1 MRIVG
6 LFRKFSITTFLMLLI
21 VPLMVFG
28 VNLAMLHEGLRSP
41 DLIDYGKSS
50 ITNLDYHAVL
60 NDDNSMTV
68 KETWHLAFK
77 DRGSAW
83 HGVYK
88 DFSLIGSSTITGFK
102 VYDNTEKLW
111 MSTSASESGSSD
123 ANRRTAHEKMFFHDG
138 FRQGNKTITLQ
149 YTITSFTSAINDATL
164 INWMPIDSTNTLPVR
179 HINGDIT
186 WRKESRY
193 TADNWIRT
201 TTEQGYASSKAHRNK
216 LTFTVDSL
224 PSSASVLVMG
234 LAPRDI
240 TTSEPMTT
248 LNAATVKSR
257 NADHEK
263 RHFMMGVIAIWLAL
277 LVIVPLLSGLG
288 KHDEDTYFRDVP
300 KVSPGIAS
308 KIALMLGWSHKNTYA
323 EALLLSC
330 VNKKAIIFDE
340 EGIMHLDQS
349 KAASLASDEEAFF
362 HIVSQATRDFENV
375 TTSCIMHLDQ
385 SKAASLTSDGEA
397 FFDTLS
403 QATRNSENVTMSS
416 LPDVVKTYSQ
426 DRERAKLNTTLT
438 RQANDYI
445 KGRGLITICRI
456 LVCIMMFMSIGL
468 LLKNAYLDASGVYQM
483 IPFVVIFALFVLSSW
498 TVSAGRK
505 PIRTILVYASLAVM
519 FILGFSI
526 TPMSGI
532 IIGVLMTVASCR
544 LSPYAAEG
552 HADDVQELR
561 GLYAYMNDF
570 SDFSK
575 RGVPDV
581 TLWEWYMAYAAAF
594 GIADEVSRKL
604 RNVFNQLPESQQ
616 RYYRSSALAMYGIC
630 HEGDRYHDD
639 MGTSWSPG
647 SMDALNTSFTPS
659 SGGSGGSSGGGGSSS
674 SGSSGG
680 GGMGAF

>member
-1 MRIVG
+1 MAG

-21 VPLMVFG
+21 IPLMGFG
-28 VNLAMLHEGLRSP
+28 VNLGMLHAGIRSP
-41 DLIDYGKSS
+41 DMINYGKSS

-77 DRGSAW
+77 DRGSEW

-88 DFSLIGSSTITGFK
+88 DFSLIGSSAITGFK

-111 MSTSASESGSSD
+111 MATSASESVFSY
-123 ANRRTAHEKMFFHDG
+123 ANRKTAHEKMFFHDG
-138 FRQGNKTITLQ
+138 FSQGNKTITLQ

-186 WRKESRY
+186 WRKESGY

-201 TTEQGYASSKAHRNK
+201 TTRQGYASSKAHRNK
-216 LTFTVDSL
+216 LTFTVDGL
-224 PSSASVLVMG
+224 PSRESVLVMG

-240 TTSEPMTT
+240 TTSKPMTT

-257 NADHEK
+257 NTDHEK
-263 RHFMMGVIAIWLAL
+263 RLFMMVVIAIWLAL

-300 KVSPGIAS
+300 KTSPGIAS

-349 KAASLASDEEAFF
+349 KAASLASDERAFF
-362 HIVSQATRDFENV
+362 DIVSQA
-375 TTSCIMHLDQ
+375 
-385 SKAASLTSDGEA
+385 A
-397 FFDTLS
+397 
-403 QATRNSENVTMSS
+403 RNAENVTMSS
-416 LPDVVKTYSQ
+416 LPDMIRTYSPEQ
-426 DRERAKLNTTLT
+426 DRAELDTTLT
-438 RQANDYI
+438 RQANDYVN
-445 KGRGLITICRI
+445 GRGLIVICKI
-456 LVCIMMFMSIGL
+456 LVFIMMFMSIGL
-468 LLKNAYLDASGVYQM
+468 LLKNAHLDTSGVYQM
-483 IPFVVIFALFVLSSW
+483 IPFVIVMALFALSSW
-498 TVSAGRK
+498 TVSADRK

-526 TPMSGI
+526 TPMSGV
-532 IIGVLMTVASCR
+532 IIGVLITVASCKI
-544 LSPYAAEG
+544 SPYAAEG

-570 SDFSK
+570 SDFSE

-581 TLWEWYMAYAAAF
+581 TLWEWYMVYASAF
-594 GIADEVSRKL
+594 GIADKVSRKL
-604 RNVFNQLPESQQ
+604 RSVFDQLPESQQ
-616 RYYRSSALAMYGIC
+616 RYYRSDALAMYGIY
-630 HEGDRYHDD
+630 HDGDRYHDD
-639 MGTSWSPG
+639 MRTSWSPAG
-647 SMDALNTSFTPS
+647 MDSLNTSFTPS
-659 SGGSGGSSGGGGSSS
+659 SGGSGGSSGGGGGSSS

>member
-1 MRIVG
+1 
-6 LFRKFSITTFLMLLI
+6 
-21 VPLMVFG
+21 
-28 VNLAMLHEGLRSP
+28 
-41 DLIDYGKSS
+41 
-50 ITNLDYHAVL
+50 
-60 NDDNSMTV
+60 
-68 KETWHLAFK
+68 
-77 DRGSAW
+77 
-83 HGVYK
+83 
-88 DFSLIGSSTITGFK
+88 
-102 VYDNTEKLW
+102 

-123 ANRRTAHEKMFFHDG
+123 ADRRTAHEKMYFHHG
-138 FRQGNKTITLQ
+138 FNQGNKTITLQ
-149 YTITSFTSAINDATL
+149 YTLTSFTSAINDATL

-186 WRKESRY
+186 WRKESVY

-224 PSSASVLVMG
+224 PAYASVLVMG

-240 TTSEPMTT
+240 TTSKPMTT

-263 RHFMMGVIAIWLAL
+263 RYFMMGVIAIWLAL

-288 KHDEDTYFRDVP
+288 KHDGDTYFRDVP

-308 KIALMLGWSHKNTYA
+308 KIAVILGWSNRNTYA

-362 HIVSQATRDFENV
+362 DIV
-375 TTSCIMHLDQ
+375 
-385 SKAASLTSDGEA
+385 
-397 FFDTLS
+397 S
-403 QATRNSENVTMSS
+403 QATRNSENITISS
-416 LPDVVKTYSQ
+416 LPDVVRTYSQ
-426 DRERAKLNTTLT
+426 DQERAKLNTMLT

-456 LVCIMMFMSIGL
+456 LVCIMMFMSIGIL
-468 LLKNAYLDASGVYQM
+468 IKNAYLDTNNIYTMLSF
-483 IPFVVIFALFVLSSW
+483 IIIFALFELTSW
-498 TVSAGRK
+498 TVSAGIM
-505 PIRTILVYASLAVM
+505 PIETILVYASLVVM

-570 SDFSK
+570 SDFSE
-575 RGVPDV
+575 RGIPDV

-639 MGTSWSPG
+639 MGTSWSPEN
-647 SMDALNTSFTPS
+647 MDALNTSFTPPS
-659 SGGSGGSSGGGGSSS
+659 SGSGGFIRWWWWFKLKWIVGWRRHGCLLMMCHPS
-674 SGSSGG
+674 
-680 GGMGAF
+680 MVMVMV

>member
-1 MRIVG
+1 MHIAG
-6 LFRKFSITTFLMLLI
+6 LFKKFSITTFLILLI
-21 VPLMVFG
+21 IPLIGLG
-28 VNLAMLHEGLRSP
+28 VNLGMLHEGLRSP
-41 DLIDYGKSS
+41 DMIDYGKSS
-50 ITNLDYHAVL
+50 ITNLEYEAVL

-77 DRGSAW
+77 DRGSEW
-83 HGVYK
+83 NGVYK
-88 DFSLIGSSTITGFK
+88 NFSLIDSSAVTGFK

-111 MSTSASESGSSD
+111 MSTSASESSSGD
-123 ANRRTAHEKMFFHDG
+123 ANRKTAHEKIYFHHG
-138 FRQGNKTITLQ
+138 FNQGNKTITLQ

-186 WRKESRY
+186 WRKESGY

-201 TTEQGYASSKAHRNK
+201 TTKQGYASSKAHRNK

-224 PSSASVLVMG
+224 PSHASVLVMG

-240 TTSEPMTT
+240 TTSKPMTT
-248 LNAATVKSR
+248 LHAATVKNR

-263 RHFMMGVIAIWLAL
+263 QYFMMVVIAIWLAL
-277 LVIVPLLSGLG
+277 LVIVPLSSGLG
-288 KHDEDTYFRDVP
+288 KHDDDTYFRDVP

-308 KIALMLGWSHKNTYA
+308 KIAIMLGWNHRNTYA

-349 KAASLASDEEAFF
+349 KAASLASDE
-362 HIVSQATRDFENV
+362 R
-375 TTSCIMHLDQ
+375 
-385 SKAASLTSDGEA
+385 A
-397 FFDTLS
+397 FFDIVS

-416 LPDVVKTYSQ
+416 LPNMIRTYSP
-426 DRERAKLNTTLT
+426 DRDRAELNTMLT
-438 RQANDYI
+438 RQANDYVN
-445 KGRGLITICRI
+445 GRGLIIICKI
-456 LVCIMMFMSIGL
+456 LVFIMMFMSIGL
-468 LLKNAYLDASGVYQM
+468 LLKNAYLDASGAYQM
-483 IPFVVIFALFVLSSW
+483 IPFVIVTALFALSSW
-498 TVSAGRK
+498 TVSDDRK

-519 FILGFSI
+519 FILGFST

-532 IIGVLMTVASCR
+532 IIGVLITVASCR
-544 LSPYAAEG
+544 FSPYAAEG
-552 HADDVQELR
+552 HADDVRELR

-570 SDFSK
+570 SDFSE

-594 GIADEVSRKL
+594 GIADKVSRKL

-616 RYYRSSALAMYGIC
+616 RYYHSSALAMYGIY
-630 HEGDRYHDD
+630 HEGDGYHDD
-639 MGTSWSPG
+639 MRTSWSPEN
-647 SMDALNTSFTPS
+647 MDALNTGFTPS
-659 SGGSGGSSGGGGSSS
+659 SSGSGGSSGGGSSS

>member
-1 MRIVG
+1 
-6 LFRKFSITTFLMLLI
+6 
-21 VPLMVFG
+21 MV
-28 VNLAMLHEGLRSP
+28 
-41 DLIDYGKSS
+41 
-50 ITNLDYHAVL
+50 
-60 NDDNSMTV
+60 
-68 KETWHLAFK
+68 
-77 DRGSAW
+77 
-83 HGVYK
+83 
-88 DFSLIGSSTITGFK
+88 
-102 VYDNTEKLW
+102 
-111 MSTSASESGSSD
+111 
-123 ANRRTAHEKMFFHDG
+123 
-138 FRQGNKTITLQ
+138 
-149 YTITSFTSAINDATL
+149 
-164 INWMPIDSTNTLPVR
+164 
-179 HINGDIT
+179 
-186 WRKESRY
+186 
-193 TADNWIRT
+193 
-201 TTEQGYASSKAHRNK
+201 

-224 PSSASVLVMG
+224 PAHASVLVMG

-263 RHFMMGVIAIWLAL
+263 RYFMMVVIAIWLAL

-308 KIALMLGWSHKNTYA
+308 KIAVILGWSNRNTYA

-362 HIVSQATRDFENV
+362 DIV
-375 TTSCIMHLDQ
+375 
-385 SKAASLTSDGEA
+385 
-397 FFDTLS
+397 S
-403 QATRNSENVTMSS
+403 QATRNSENVTISS
-416 LPDVVKTYSQ
+416 LPDVVRTYSQ
-426 DRERAKLNTTLT
+426 NRDRAKLNTMLT

-456 LVCIMMFMSIGL
+456 LVCIMMFMSIGIL
-468 LLKNAYLDASGVYQM
+468 ILNTNGIYANLSL
-483 IPFVVIFALFVLSSW
+483 VVIFALFELTSW

-570 SDFSK
+570 SDFSE
-575 RGVPDV
+575 RGIPDV
-581 TLWEWYMAYAAAF
+581 TLWEWYMAYASAF
-594 GIADEVSRKL
+594 GIADKVSRKL

-639 MGTSWSPG
+639 MGTSWSPEN
-647 SMDALNTSFTPS
+647 MDALNTSFTPPS
-659 SGGSGGSSGGGGSSS
+659 SGSGGSSGGGGSSS